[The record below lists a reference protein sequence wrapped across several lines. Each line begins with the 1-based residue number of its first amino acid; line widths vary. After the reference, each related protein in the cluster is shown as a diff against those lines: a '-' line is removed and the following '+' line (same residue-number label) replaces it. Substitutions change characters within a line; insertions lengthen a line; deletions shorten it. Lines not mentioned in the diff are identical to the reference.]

1 MPLLTALILLPLV
14 GAVPLFFARDKNA
27 REIKV
32 WAFIVSLLGF
42 LLSLPLWNFEP
53 SGPAYQFVENHK
65 WIELKGLSI
74 NYNLGVDGVSALL
87 ILLST
92 FITPIAIL
100 GAWHYI
106 QDRQK
111 EFYIAL
117 LLLETAMIGVFA
129 STDLFLF
136 YVFFEAS
143 LIPMYFIIGIWG
155 GDEKV
160 YATTKFII
168 YTAFGSLLMFVAILW
183 VYVQTGATNFS
194 IVELTDKLAHIR
206 HTGDLTHRAEYWCFW
221 AFALAFAIKVPLF
234 PVHTWLPDAHVQAPT
249 PGSVI
254 LASILLKMG
263 GYGFYRIVLPFFPRA
278 AAEYNGVLMVICLIG
293 IIYGSMMAFTQKD
306 IKKLIAYSSVAHMGT
321 CMLGIFSMRMAGVE
335 GGIYQMLNH
344 GISTGALF
352 LMIGMLY
359 ERTHSRAI
367 DYYSGIAKIIPVYTV
382 FFMIVTLSSVGLPL
396 TNGFIGEFSCLMGA
410 FFNNPWYGFFGAT
423 GVVLGAVYM
432 LYMVKRVFFGRVI
445 RDSNRNLQDLTGR
458 EIAVLVP
465 LAVMIFVLGLVPNAF
480 FGRMQPSV
488 QTFLAETQWPLKDDK
503 DAKTRKKKLAL
514 TETATEPLVAAQK

>member
-1 MPLLTALILLPLV
+1 MSLLTGLIVLPLLGALPL
-14 GAVPLFFARDKNA
+14 AFARDKNA

-32 WAFIVSLLGF
+32 VAFIVSLLVF
-42 LLSLPLWNFEP
+42 ILSLPLWNFDP
-53 SGPAYQFVENHK
+53 TGTAYQFVENHK
-65 WIELKGLSI
+65 WIELKGLTI

-87 ILLST
+87 ILLTT

-160 YATTKFII
+160 YATTKFIV

-183 VYVQTGATNFS
+183 VYFKTGATNFS
-194 IVELTDKLAHIR
+194 IAELTQRLAAIR
-206 HTGDLTHRAEYWCFW
+206 HSGELTYNAEVWCFW

-254 LASILLKMG
+254 LASVLLKMG
-263 GYGFYRIVLPFFPRA
+263 GYGFYRIVFPFFPVA
-278 AAEYNGVLMVICLIG
+278 ADRYNNVFMIICLIG
-293 IIYGSMMAFTQKD
+293 IVYGSMMAFTQKD

-321 CMLGIFSMRMAGVE
+321 CMLGIFSLRAAGVE

-352 LMIGMLY
+352 LMVGMLY
-359 ERTHSRAI
+359 ERTHTRAI
-367 DYYSGIAKIIPVYTV
+367 DYYSGIAKAIPVFTV
-382 FFMIVTLSSVGLPL
+382 FFIIVTLSSIGLPL
-396 TNGFIGEFSCLMGA
+396 TNGFIGEFSCLLGA
-410 FFNNPWYGFFGAT
+410 FFRNPWYGFWGAT
-423 GVVLGAVYM
+423 GVILGAVYM
-432 LYMVKRVFFGRVI
+432 LYMVKRVFFGRIV
-445 RDSNRNLQDLTGR
+445 RESNRHLQDLNGR
-458 EIAVLVP
+458 EVAVLVP
-465 LAVMIFVLGLVPNAF
+465 LTAMIFIMGIAPGAF
-480 FGRMQPSV
+480 FGKMRPSV
-488 QTFLAETQWPLKDDK
+488 DNFLKQTAVIPPQSEQ
-503 DAKTRKKKLAL
+503 DARKKVAL
-514 TETATEPLVAAQK
+514 NSLPPHVPPTDAQK